1 MEDKNL
7 STVLKYIENAKT
19 FQEQRA
25 HHCPL
30 LTAPCYT
37 TPIKLI
43 AETFRFWGA
52 HLEQGP
58 DNDP

>member
-7 STVLKYIENAKT
+7 STALKYIENAKT

-30 LTAPCYT
+30 LTVPCYT

-43 AETFRFWGA
+43 AETFRF
-52 HLEQGP
+52 
-58 DNDP
+58 

>member
-25 HHCPL
+25 HNCPL
-30 LTAPCYT
+30 LTAPCYM

-43 AETFRFWGA
+43 AETFRF
-52 HLEQGP
+52 
-58 DNDP
+58 